1 MSSVLDFYLRV
12 YAWISSAP
20 VPLLVIL
27 ACILLITVPAA
38 ANALVAVVLALIR
51 SGLRLFGRGHRATRL
66 PSHSFRHPATQFIS
80 LVLLLSWAS

>member
-20 VPLLVIL
+20 GPLLVIL
-27 ACILLITVPAA
+27 GCILLITVPAA

-51 SGLRLFGRGHRATRL
+51 SGLRLFGRGQPATRL
-66 PSHSFRHPATQFIS
+66 RSHHFRHPASQFIS
-80 LVLLLSWAS
+80 LVLLLIWAS